1 MLDYLIDNSLHLVL
15 YFSLLWALSMVLFLG
30 PANDKMVSTFIVSF
44 NNSFIILTGLL
55 GITLILVLS
64 LK

>member
-15 YFSLLWALSMVLFLG
+15 YFSLLWALSMVLFRE
-30 PANDKMVSTFIVSF
+30 PAKDKMVSAFIVSF

-55 GITLILVLS
+55 GIALILVLS